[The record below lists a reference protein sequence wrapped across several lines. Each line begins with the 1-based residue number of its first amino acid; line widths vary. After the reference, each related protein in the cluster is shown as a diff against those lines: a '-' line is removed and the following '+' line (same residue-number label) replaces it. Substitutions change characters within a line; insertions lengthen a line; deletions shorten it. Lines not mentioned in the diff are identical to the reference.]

1 MQDRKWLFKQKHGI
15 PLVAGRAVDSVHS
28 PLSPPHLLPSSL
40 RAVAGGATVIPP
52 ATAKGIYLIKRGD
65 IVYNVYSII

>member
-28 PLSPPHLLPSSL
+28 PLSPPHLPPSRLSL
-40 RAVAGGATVIPP
+40 GAPLLSPQRQLMGFT
-52 ATAKGIYLIKRGD
+52 
-65 IVYNVYSII
+65 

>member
-28 PLSPPHLLPSSL
+28 PLSPPHLPPSGLSLGVLP
-40 RAVAGGATVIPP
+40 VILP
-52 ATAKGIYLIKRGD
+52 ATAKGICPIKRGD
-65 IVYNVYSII
+65 IVI